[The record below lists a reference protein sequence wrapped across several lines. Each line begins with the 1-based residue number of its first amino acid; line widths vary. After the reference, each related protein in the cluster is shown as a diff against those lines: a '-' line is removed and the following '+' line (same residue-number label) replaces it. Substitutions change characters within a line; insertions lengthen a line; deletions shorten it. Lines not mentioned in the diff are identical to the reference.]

1 MKHLLKYSALM
12 VLMLLTFL
20 VSCKHEI
27 PGSIIDPTPIP
38 GPPPNNGICFE
49 SEVLPL
55 FQSNCAKSGC
65 HDAITREEGYQLDG
79 FANIVRKGL
88 ISGNANASKIYRSL
102 TGNGVDMMP
111 PSGNAPLTSAQIAL
125 IGQWINE
132 GAKNT
137 VNCGTACDS
146 SRFTYNAN
154 IKPMM
159 QTHCNGCHS
168 GTAVSGGG
176 ILLDTYAT
184 LKTQVTNGKL
194 YPSITHTGPSPMPQG
209 SAKLSDCNIA
219 QVRKWIA
226 AGALNN

>member
-12 VLMLLTFL
+12 VLALLTFL

-79 FANIVRKGL
+79 FSNIVRKGL

-111 PSGNAPLTSAQIAL
+111 PSGNTPLTNAQIAL

-137 VNCGTACDS
+137 VNCGTTCDS
-146 SRFTYNAN
+146 SQFTYNTN

-159 QTHCNGCHS
+159 QTHCTGCHGGTGAS
-168 GTAVSGGG
+168 GAG
-176 ILLDTYAT
+176 ILLDSYAT
-184 LKTQVTNGKL
+184 VKAQVTNGKL
-194 YPSITHTGPSPMPQG
+194 YPSITHTGAYPMPKG

-219 QVRKWIA
+219 QVRKWIT